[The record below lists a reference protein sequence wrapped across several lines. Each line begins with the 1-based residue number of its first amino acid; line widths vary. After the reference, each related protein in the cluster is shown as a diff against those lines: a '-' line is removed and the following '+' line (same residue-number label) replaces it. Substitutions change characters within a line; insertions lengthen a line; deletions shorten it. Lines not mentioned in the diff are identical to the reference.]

1 MAQTIFAEKD
11 FSRILNNVNGYG
23 IVILDRIRE
32 SNGTILYMIIQNMM
46 HIIALLLSQNF
57 THI

>member
-32 SNGTILYMIIQNMM
+32 SNGTVLYMIIQNMM